1 MKRCPQCGR
10 AYSDV
15 VTICPSCKISLDSKS
30 TTSKISKQIE
40 KATISDPNYTERKK
54 EPDVIKASPYKTNT
68 EKNVK
73 SSPRTL
79 NKFPI
84 LIILL
89 IIIVIAIFLFSKTT
103 KSIPYTSSSDEYSEV
118 STRDTTYS
126 NTAESISSNKMNIF
140 IDGASVE
147 MELKSAS
154 ISNSNIRVV
163 YESLNPRGEKAYT
176 LTLYVDKNCGIGT
189 YSSTDSKQKV
199 SVSLYDC
206 GNGEMYEAKK
216 YNSDYAAKKVGK
228 KEFGSYTCVI
238 TERSDDWLTYS
249 GELNAE
255 VESFAFKSS
264 LTPSSG
270 NGTSSTYKLSNG
282 IFNFTIQQ

>member
-15 VTICPSCKISLDSKS
+15 VIICPSCKISLDSKS
-30 TTSKISKQIE
+30 AASKISKQVE
-40 KATISDPNYTERKK
+40 KSTLSDLNYTERQK
-54 EPDVIKASPYKTNT
+54 EPDVIKATPYKTNI
-68 EKNVK
+68 EKNIK
-73 SSPRTL
+73 NSPRSL
-79 NKFPI
+79 NKFQI

-103 KSIPYTSSSDEYSEV
+103 ESSPYTSSSDEYTEV
-118 STRDTTYS
+118 STRDSTYS
-126 NTAESISSNKMNIF
+126 STAESISSNKMNIF

-147 MELKSAS
+147 MDLKSAS
-154 ISNSNIRVV
+154 ISNNSIRVV
-163 YESLNPRGEKAYT
+163 YEGLNPRGEKAYT
-176 LTLYVDKNCGIGT
+176 LTLYVDKNCGVGT

-249 GELNAE
+249 GELDAE

-264 LTPSSG
+264 LTPSAG
-270 NGTSSTYKLSNG
+270 NGASSTYNLSNG
-282 IFNFTIQQ
+282 VFNFTIQQ